1 MKSSEALKSNKNKT
15 LTVILFSVI
24 IVCLCIRMFV
34 LYGQRVSHHLD
45 EAYSYGFA
53 NNPGE
58 PLFIHYGA
66 DENGNQITVHYGR
79 WSSGED
85 LWNYLVVNDG
95 ERFDF
100 ASVVENKLGDNSPSN
115 YELLLHFVCSL
126 FPNTFSLNYAFAVNM
141 FFYIGSLIVL
151 VLINLEI
158 FKDYKNRNLYTAACV
173 LFFALSISGTGAYTF
188 FRMYGVLSF
197 YSLLVF
203 YLIQKNCSDEK
214 KTMIKCVLLLVAS
227 FFGFF
232 THLNFIVYAF
242 CLTVSVCVYLL
253 LTKKFKDMITIGITE
268 LLSVILFFIIYPY
281 PLQRVEP
288 WMSNENSDGF
298 SYFTRLSFSNMHM
311 FGESIGFYIPFTV
324 PSIIWWIG
332 VAAFVSAIIA
342 MVIFLFRKEK
352 WFPAIKDK
360 TIPVLKDAANCF
372 KMIAKKSCPWLYVA
386 IVTAVMYML
395 FINAIA
401 PIMTTKGYVTRYF
414 FIGMHFVIIAFVGLM
429 SILYDVQ
436 SKKVKCVVGPAL
448 IILSCYLIYNM
459 NVNYGN
465 PFLLTKPFDRDE
477 EIVGLVDGADVMIFS
492 SDSID
497 LYSLIIPLRTVD
509 NFYFIV
515 DRIGIIPTADIPEN
529 GFYIMVDKD
538 SFPEEIAEGGGLGG
552 FQAGGTGLPG
562 SIEDYVRERVDL
574 GDDRTLEFIRNYNTY
589 AGEYKIYYVE

>member
-1 MKSSEALKSNKNKT
+1 
-15 LTVILFSVI
+15 
-24 IVCLCIRMFV
+24 MFV

-45 EAYSYGFA
+45 EAYSYGHA

-58 PLFIHYGA
+58 PWFIHYGI
-66 DENGNQITVHYGR
+66 DENGDEITIHYGR
-79 WSSGED
+79 WSSGKD
-85 LWNYLVVNDG
+85 LWDFLVVNDG

-100 ASVVENKLGDNSPSN
+100 ASVIENKLEDNSPSN
-115 YELLLHFVCSL
+115 FELLLHLVCSL
-126 FPNTFSLNYAFAVNM
+126 FPNTFSLYYAFAINLL
-141 FFYIGSLIVL
+141 FYIGSLIIL
-151 VLINLEI
+151 ILINLEI
-158 FKDYKNRNLYTAACV
+158 FKEYRNRNLYTATCV
-173 LFFALSISGTGAYTF
+173 IFWGLSICGTGAYTF

-203 YLIQKNCSDEK
+203 YLIQKICSGEK
-214 KTMIKCVLLLVAS
+214 KKLIKCALLFVSS

-242 CLTVSVCVYLL
+242 CLTVSACVYLL

-332 VAAFVSAIIA
+332 VAAFVAAIIA
-342 MVIFLFRKEK
+342 MVIFLFRKDN
-352 WFPAIKDK
+352 WFPAVKDK
-360 TIPVLKDAANCF
+360 TISVLKDAATCF
-372 KMIAKKSCPWLYVA
+372 KKIAKKSCPWLYVA

-414 FIGMHFVIIAFVGLM
+414 FIGMHLVIISFVGIM
-429 SILYDVQ
+429 SLFFDVQ
-436 SKKVKCVVGPAL
+436 SQKEKYFVGPIL
-448 IILSCYLIYNM
+448 VLLSCYLIYNQ

-465 PFLLTKPFDRDE
+465 PFLLTKPFDKDD
-477 EIVGLVDGADVMIFS
+477 EIVSLVEGADVMVFS
-492 SDSID
+492 SDSLD

-509 NFYFIV
+509 RFYFVV
-515 DRIGIIPTADIPEN
+515 DRIDNISSDDIPDY
-529 GFYIMVDKD
+529 GFYVMVDKD
-538 SFPEEIAEGGGLGG
+538 SFPEEEMSKGSLGG
-552 FQAGGTGLPG
+552 FTASGTGLPG
-562 SIEDYVRERVDL
+562 SIEDYLKDRIDPDGVRNFI
-574 GDDRTLEFIRNYNTY
+574 FIRNYNSY
-589 AGEYKIYYVE
+589 AGEYKIYYIEPTV

>member
-1 MKSSEALKSNKNKT
+1 MKSSEALKSNKSKIQ
-15 LTVILFSVI
+15 TVILFSVI

-58 PLFIHYGA
+58 PWFIHPGV
-66 DENGNQITVHYGR
+66 DENGNEISIHYGG
-79 WSSGED
+79 WFPGED
-85 LWNYLVVNDG
+85 LWNFLVVNDG

-126 FPNTFSLNYAFAVNM
+126 FPNTFSLNYAFAVNL

-158 FKDYKNRNLYTAACV
+158 FKDYKNRNLYTASCV

-203 YLIQKNCSDEK
+203 YLIQKICTGEK
-214 KTMIKCVLLLVAS
+214 KTLIKCALLMVAS

-253 LTKKFKDMITIGITE
+253 LTKKFKKMISVGITE
-268 LLSVILFFIIYPY
+268 LLSVILFFVIYPY

-288 WMSNENSDGF
+288 WMSNENSDHF
-298 SYFTRLSFSNMHM
+298 SYFTRLNFSNMHM

-332 VAAFVSAIIA
+332 VAAFVAAIIA
-342 MVIFLFRKEK
+342 MIFFLFRKEK

-372 KMIAKKSCPWLYVA
+372 KKIAKKSCPWLYVA

-429 SILYDVQ
+429 SVFYDVQ
-436 SKKVKCVVGPAL
+436 SKKVKYVVGPAL

-459 NVNYGN
+459 NFNYGN

-477 EIVGLVDGADVMIFS
+477 EIVSLVDGADVMIFS
-492 SDSID
+492 SEPLD
-497 LYSLIIPLRTVD
+497 LYSLIVPLRTVD
-509 NFYFIV
+509 EFYFITV
-515 DRIGIIPTADIPEN
+515 TDWNLSEDDIPEG
-529 GFYIMVDKD
+529 GFYVMVDKD
-538 SFPEEIAEGGGLGG
+538 TFPDEEVVGAGLGG
-552 FQAGGTGLPG
+552 FSAGGTGLAG
-562 SIEDYVRERVDL
+562 SIDDYLIARLDPAEERTFTFV
-574 GDDRTLEFIRNYNTY
+574 RNYNTF